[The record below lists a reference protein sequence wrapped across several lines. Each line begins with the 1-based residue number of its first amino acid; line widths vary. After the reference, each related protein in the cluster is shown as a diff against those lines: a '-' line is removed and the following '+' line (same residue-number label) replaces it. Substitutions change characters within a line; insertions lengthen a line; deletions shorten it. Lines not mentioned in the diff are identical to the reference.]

1 MSWRSLCA
9 LTLLALPWLAEIAAA
24 QNPAAD
30 RAALTAGKITPDA
43 RGLLAF
49 FRTRSLVGDQIS
61 RVDALLEQLGDPRF
75 KLREAAS
82 AELVETGMPVLPVLR
97 RQIHGA
103 DPERNRRVEAC
114 IRVIEMQRADL
125 GALAMPAARELAR
138 LKPREAT
145 EVLLTFL
152 PFNED
157 EWVEEE
163 VLTALTE
170 IAHGSPTLDP
180 VVLGYLNDPNASRR
194 AASGLLAGRSQ
205 EPDHRNAARRL
216 LQDDLPMVRLR
227 AAQGL
232 LAGHDK
238 EAVPALI
245 QLVGN
250 APAGVANRA
259 EEMLFRMAGDKAPI
273 LSSSTSSAS
282 QRRNEQAWASWW
294 RENATRIDLTQWE
307 IDPHDLG
314 LTLVAEMDSNQVWE
328 YGVNGEV
335 NWKIKGLSGPM
346 DAHMLRNG
354 HVLIAEYEGK
364 RASERDLKGNV
375 VWSHSIE
382 GNPIACQRL
391 NSGNTFIATHHSL
404 MEITPAGAEVYHRTP
419 SKSVFLFGAQRLSNG
434 HVVYIANPGLI
445 EEYDPVAEKV
455 VHSLRVDAAD
465 FGGWCSVEVL
475 ANGRFLIALFT
486 EGKVQ
491 EIDGSG
497 KVLWECRV
505 KDACHATR
513 LPNGNT
519 LVASMLQKKVL
530 EIDGAG
536 KVIHE
541 HETEGRPWRVHH
553 R

>member
-1 MSWRSLCA
+1 MAWRSLCA
-9 LTLLALPWLAEIAAA
+9 LTLLACPWVAETALA
-24 QNPAAD
+24 QHPAAD
-30 RAALTAGKITPDA
+30 QAALIAAKITPDA

-49 FRTRSLVGDQIS
+49 FRSRSLIGEQIG
-61 RVDALLEQLGDPRF
+61 RVDSLLDELGDPRF
-75 KLREAAS
+75 KVRESAS
-82 AELVETGMPVLPVLR
+82 AALVELGIPVLPAMR
-97 RQIHGA
+97 RQSHGA

-114 IRVIEMQRADL
+114 IRDIERQRADL

-138 LKPREAT
+138 LKPKEAT

-163 VLTALTE
+163 VLTSLTE
-170 IAHGSPTLDP
+170 IARESSALDP
-180 VVLGYLNDPNASRR
+180 VVLGYLNDPHPSRR
-194 AASGLLAGRSQ
+194 AASGLVAGRSK
-205 EPDHRNAARRL
+205 EPDHRSAVRRL
-216 LQDDLPMVRLR
+216 LQDDVPMVRLR

-245 QLVGN
+245 HLVGK
-250 APAGVANRA
+250 APGAVASRA
-259 EEMLFRMAGDKAPI
+259 EEMLFRLAGDKAPM
-273 LSSSTSSAS
+273 LSASTSSAS
-282 QRRNEQAWASWW
+282 QRRNEQAWANWW
-294 RENATRIDLTQWE
+294 RENSTRIDLTQWE
-307 IDPHDLG
+307 LDPHDLG

-328 YGVNGEV
+328 FGLNGEV
-335 NWKIKGLSGPM
+335 HWKIKDLSGPM

-375 VWSHSIE
+375 VWSHSVE
-382 GNPIACQRL
+382 GNPIASQRL
-391 NSGNTFIATHHSL
+391 NNGNTFIATHHSL
-404 MEITPAGAEVYHRTP
+404 MEVTPAGAEVYNRTP
-419 SKSVFLFGAQRLSNG
+419 SKSVFLFGAQRLGNG
-434 HVVYIANPGLI
+434 HVVYIANPGII
-445 EEYDPVAEKV
+445 EEYDPVTEKV
-455 VHSLRVDAAD
+455 IRSVRLGSD

-491 EIDGSG
+491 EVDASG
-497 KVLWECRV
+497 KILWECRV

-519 LVASMLQKKVL
+519 LVASMIQKKVL
-530 EIDGAG
+530 EVDSAG
-536 KVIHE
+536 KVIRQHD
-541 HETEGRPWRVHH
+541 TEGRPWRVHH